1 LGTSSSQES
10 TECPGT
16 LWSQEPAVAERLS
29 RALDGR
35 GAFRRFKDEVA
46 RMGISEGWYA
56 FRDDAR
62 ASLARDFLES
72 HGVRWK

>member
-1 LGTSSSQES
+1 MRDFAAFPEH
-10 TECPGT
+10 
-16 LWSQEPAVAERLS
+16 AAAERLA

-46 RMGISEGWYA
+46 RMGLSEGWCA

-62 ASLARDFLES
+62 ANLARDFLES
-72 HGVRWK
+72 HGVRWR